1 MGNLDVVEEGFAA
14 TYTKYEA
21 NKHVEDFGVT
31 ASQIVEMLLCNMS

>member
-14 TYTKYEA
+14 TYTENEA